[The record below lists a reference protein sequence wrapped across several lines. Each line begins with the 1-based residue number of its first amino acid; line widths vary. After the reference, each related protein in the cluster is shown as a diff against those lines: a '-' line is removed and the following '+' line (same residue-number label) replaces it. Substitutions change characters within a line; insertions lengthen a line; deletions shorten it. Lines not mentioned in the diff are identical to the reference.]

1 VRYVGLDVHKEFC
14 QACVMDESGR
24 VLSNGRFPSTPE
36 GLDEFLSGFEQAKF
50 VLESTGIW
58 EFIYEGIE
66 RRGFEVVLAHP
77 MKVRAIAEAKVKTDK
92 VDAEILA
99 HLLRAD
105 LVPRS
110 YVPSRDIRDLRQL
123 VRQRAYLVQRSTSF
137 KNRIHAELL
146 RRGIRRPRQYVKP
159 FTQKSAEWMR
169 SLGIATIDA
178 NLDCLDTIQQQIG
191 QLNDELLQEFDRR
204 RDAQLIATI
213 PGIGYYGALLIFA
226 EIADIRRFRDPENL
240 CSYAGLT
247 PTVSQSASS
256 VHYGGVSR
264 EGSKYLRWILTES
277 AHIHVWT
284 APNSRLSRFHARVA
298 RRRGKQKAAVATARK
313 LLHIIYWMLMNKEK
327 YHSQGLN
334 PAIKPAARTA

>member
-1 VRYVGLDVHKEFC
+1 MYHIGLDIHKKHT

-24 VLSNGRFPSTPE
+24 VLSNERFPSTPE

-77 MKVRAIAEAKVKTDK
+77 MKVRVIAEAKVKTDK

-123 VRQRAYLVQRSTSF
+123 VRQRAYLVQRATSF

-146 RRGIRRPRQYVKP
+146 RRGIRRPEKYVKP

-169 SLGIATIDA
+169 SLGISTIDA
-178 NLDCLDTIQQQIG
+178 NLDCLETLQQQIG
-191 QLNDELLQEFDRR
+191 QLNDELLREFDRR
-204 RDAQLIATI
+204 REAQLIATI

-247 PTVSQSASS
+247 PTVNQSASS

-277 AHIHVWT
+277 AHIHV
-284 APNSRLSRFHARVA
+284 
-298 RRRGKQKAAVATARK
+298 
-313 LLHIIYWMLMNKEK
+313 
-327 YHSQGLN
+327 
-334 PAIKPAARTA
+334 